1 MQISSRPGTSNKHHN
16 IFSQPQPYPSLPS
29 SPGRRGTC
37 VGSAM
42 HKSELI
48 ASPTRKPRGSIS
60 HNGGAGSN
68 PVLIQVSRRTS
79 SPIVS
84 PVFDQ
89 FGMHR
94 RPSVSP
100 IPPSPGSADSF
111 NQLPHPRAS
120 FIRRDA
126 KMDKLLEQIS
136 VLKATLGLSDDDL
149 QWKVESTKGNAYVA
163 ADKRQNDAEERYDR
177 LVYETQM
184 LEQTPCEESAASL
197 VKQLRALVQ
206 QSQTIAGLKLGLSNC
221 QNDLT
226 MRKKEF
232 LDARIASELR
242 LAKAGGDSTALTTM
256 GEETER
262 IANEIELAKTRILET
277 QEQLKADLAK
287 MNTMLETLSALTEQL
302 AKDCAEFKF
311 LSPEVAAV
319 SSALLAIVQGIPEC
333 SGEPLVALCEQGI
346 AAAQK
351 LRGSKLQDLK
361 QKETE
366 MNRALKDIEVW
377 KQRKEESKEFL
388 IEITKRE
395 LRWKQDNLE
404 ANTASLRLLR
414 SLIPQDIA
422 QLSVEAIIERAQS
435 PGGVLYTYDLAL
447 YLKQNR
453 FLHWLVI
460 HESDITRENFLAIDC
475 APFFLNFV
483 AYDINEL
490 RALCCV
496 LPDSFDFDK
505 DGRKGDWK
513 RQFVDHVEALVKQQ
527 NGETVKAGWDPVRRA
542 RRELP
547 LLPLND
553 KQQLNLVYRYPS
565 DDEIKARIAKF
576 EIQKER
582 LVQKKQKL
590 QQLNDEAIPTAK
602 AEYLAIAE
610 DARSESLQKSFGKA
624 TLIKMRDDAKQS
636 FQSLSKTRDALVSE
650 IARGEA
656 QWSALTPTYAQYLD
670 EVDRIRHLDPDIRS
684 SRIRG
689 PFPEEVE
696 PKPKARALFKKL
708 SVEEEAEERRKELDS
723 AIASR
728 GREMVVESAVPTGS
742 PPGES
747 SGAQEDSTAN
757 EHQPRGTS
765 IAERIQNMDSSKQQ
779 EAQPP
784 PDHHLR
790 RVKSL
795 QVSVEVLR
803 FLQNDFCNSKRHNPN
818 EPASVPTSAALGETA
833 SSSRGPQGL
842 AAAKWKSENAL
853 LARTNEVTPV
863 CASAR
868 PEPVNVQPKSKALL
882 QLLERQKAA
891 ASGDVPPSQERKSP
905 MKAAGKNFLAELQS
919 RVKGSDSNGPK
930 EQAAKPRSFLDEL
943 KLAAGAERN
952 KQPVSADWAAAED
965 APAPKKA
972 MNFLD
977 ELKMAAGRKKP
988 VETDPANTEPRAT
1001 IETTPQPVEPP
1012 KAMNFLEEL
1021 KARALK
1027 HSN

>member
-1 MQISSRPGTSNKHHN
+1 
-16 IFSQPQPYPSLPS
+16 
-29 SPGRRGTC
+29 
-37 VGSAM
+37 
-42 HKSELI
+42 
-48 ASPTRKPRGSIS
+48 
-60 HNGGAGSN
+60 
-68 PVLIQVSRRTS
+68 
-79 SPIVS
+79 
-84 PVFDQ
+84 
-89 FGMHR
+89 
-94 RPSVSP
+94 
-100 IPPSPGSADSF
+100 
-111 NQLPHPRAS
+111 
-120 FIRRDA
+120 
-126 KMDKLLEQIS
+126 MDKLLEQLS
-136 VLKATLGLSDDDL
+136 VLKATLGLSEDDL

-206 QSQTIAGLKLGLSNC
+206 QSQTIAGLKVTLGNC

-226 MRKKEF
+226 ARKKEF
-232 LDARIASELR
+232 LEARIASELR
-242 LAKAGGDSTALTTM
+242 LAKAGGDSTVMATM
-256 GEETER
+256 ANETEKV
-262 IANEIELAKTRILET
+262 ANEVELAKTRILET

-287 MNTMLETLSALTEQL
+287 MNTMLETLSVLSEQL

-311 LSPEVAAV
+311 LSPEVATV

-346 AAAQK
+346 ATAQK
-351 LRGSKLQDLK
+351 LRGSRLQDLK
-361 QKETE
+361 HKETE

-377 KQRKEESKEFL
+377 KQRKEESKEFV
-388 IEITKRE
+388 IEIAKRE
-395 LRWKQDNLE
+395 LKWKQANLE
-404 ANTASLRLLR
+404 ANTSSLRLLR

-422 QLSVEAIIERAQS
+422 QLSVEVIIERAQS
-435 PGGVLYTYDLAL
+435 LGGVLYTYDLAL

-453 FLHWLVI
+453 FLHWLVT

-490 RALCCV
+490 RGLCCV

-553 KQQLNLVYRYPS
+553 KQQLNSMYRYPS

-582 LVQKKQKL
+582 LAQKKQKL

-624 TLIKMRDDAKQS
+624 TLIRMRDDAKQS
-636 FQSLSKTRDALVSE
+636 FQGLCKTRDALVNE
-650 IARGEA
+650 IARAEA
-656 QWSALTPTYAQYLD
+656 QWSALTPTHEQYLD
-670 EVDRIRHLDPDIRS
+670 EVERIRQLDADIRT

-708 SVEEEAEERRKELDS
+708 SVEEEAEERRKELDN
-723 AIASR
+723 AIACR
-728 GREMVVESAVPTGS
+728 GREMVVENAAPIDAL
-742 PPGES
+742 PAES
-747 SGAQEDSTAN
+747 SSVQEGSIAN
-757 EHQPRGTS
+757 GDRETQPRGTS
-765 IAERIQNMDSSKQQ
+765 IAERIQNMDSGKQT

-784 PDHHLR
+784 SDHHLR

-795 QVSVEVLR
+795 QVSAEVLR
-803 FLQNDFCNSKRHNPN
+803 FLQNEFCNSKRQNPN
-818 EPASVPTSAALGETA
+818 EPSPASTSTEATSISR
-833 SSSRGPQGL
+833 SSQGL
-842 AAAKWKSENAL
+842 AATKWKSENAL
-853 LARTNEVTPV
+853 LVKA
-863 CASAR
+863 ASDVR

-891 ASGDVPPSQERKSP
+891 VSAGAGERKSP
-905 MKAAGKNFLAELQS
+905 MKSTGKNFLAELQS
-919 RVKGSDSNGPK
+919 RGKDSDSS
-930 EQAAKPRSFLDEL
+930 ESSDQAANPRSFLEKL
-943 KLAAGAERN
+943 KLAAGAGRN
-952 KQPVSADWAAAED
+952 RQTASVGLAVADD
-965 APAPKKA
+965 APMPKQA
-972 MNFLD
+972 TNFLD
-977 ELKMAAGRKKP
+977 ELKMAAKRRKP
-988 VETDPANTEPRAT
+988 VESVLTPTPTFTEPRDSQ
-1001 IETTPQPVEPP
+1001 ESESVQPP
-1012 KAMNFLEEL
+1012 KAMIFLDEL

>member
-1 MQISSRPGTSNKHHN
+1 
-16 IFSQPQPYPSLPS
+16 
-29 SPGRRGTC
+29 
-37 VGSAM
+37 M

-48 ASPTRKPRGSIS
+48 TSPTRKSRGSICQ
-60 HNGGAGSN
+60 NGGANSN

-111 NQLPHPRAS
+111 GQPPHPRAS

-184 LEQTPCEESAASL
+184 LEQTPCEESATLL
-197 VKQLRALVQ
+197 VKQLRALIQ
-206 QSQTIAGLKLGLSNC
+206 QSQTIAGLKLTLSNC
-221 QNDLT
+221 QTDLT
-226 MRKKEF
+226 VRKKEF
-232 LDARIASELR
+232 LEARIASELR
-242 LAKAGGDSTALTTM
+242 LAKAGGDSTAVTSM
-256 GEETER
+256 AEETEK
-262 IANEIELAKTRILET
+262 IASEVELAKTRILET
-277 QEQLKADLAK
+277 QEQLKTDLAK

-319 SSALLAIVQGIPEC
+319 SSALLTIVQGIPEC

-346 AAAQK
+346 ATAQK
-351 LRGSKLQDLK
+351 LRGSRLQDLK

-377 KQRKEESKEFL
+377 KQRKEESKEFSL
-388 IEITKRE
+388 EITKRE
-395 LRWKQDNLE
+395 LKWKQDNLK
-404 ANTASLRLLR
+404 ANTTSLRLLR

-435 PGGVLYTYDLAL
+435 LGGVLYTYDLAL

-453 FLHWLVI
+453 FLHWLVT

-553 KQQLNLVYRYPS
+553 KQQLNMVYRYPS
-565 DDEIKARIAKF
+565 DEEIKARIGRF

-582 LVQKKQKL
+582 LAQKKQKL

-670 EVDRIRHLDPDIRS
+670 EVERIRQLEPDIRAG
-684 SRIRG
+684 RIRG

-728 GREMVVESAVPTGS
+728 GREMVVESAPTGS

-747 SGAQEDSTAN
+747 SGVEEGSTAN
-757 EHQPRGTS
+757 EQQPRATS
-765 IAERIQNMDSSKQQ
+765 IAERIQNMDSGKQQ

-795 QVSVEVLR
+795 QVSAEVLR
-803 FLQNDFCNSKRHNPN
+803 FLQNDFCNSKRQNPN
-818 EPASVPTSAALGETA
+818 EPVPAPMSAAAASGEAA
-833 SSSRGPQGL
+833 SSSRSGPQGL
-842 AAAKWKSENAL
+842 AATKWKSENAL
-853 LARTNEVTPV
+853 LTRANEAT
-863 CASAR
+863 SGR
-868 PEPVNVQPKSKALL
+868 PEPVVVQPKSKALL

-891 ASGDVPPSQERKSP
+891 ASGEATPSPDRKSP

-919 RVKGSDSNGPK
+919 RVKGSDSSGPN
-930 EQAAKPRSFLDEL
+930 EPVAKPRSFLDEL
-943 KLAAGAERN
+943 KLAAGGGRN
-952 KQPVSADWAAAED
+952 KQPASSDSAVAED

-988 VETDPANTEPRAT
+988 VETSPAPASTKPTAT
-1001 IETTPQPVEPP
+1001 ITTETTPPLPAQPP